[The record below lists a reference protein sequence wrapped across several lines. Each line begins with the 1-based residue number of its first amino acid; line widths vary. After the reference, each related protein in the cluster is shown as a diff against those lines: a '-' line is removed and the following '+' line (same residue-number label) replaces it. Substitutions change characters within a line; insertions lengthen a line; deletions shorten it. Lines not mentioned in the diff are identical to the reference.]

1 MERWVNKIL
10 LGNAPDVLRELPDNS
25 IHCCVTSPPYW
36 RLRDYGVEGQL
47 GLEKTPEE
55 YVQKMVDLFREVRRV
70 LRDDGT
76 LWLNLGDTYA
86 AVGLGRPGS
95 SKQASNYG
103 SCNGSH
109 IGKPRLVP
117 MGLKPKDLVGIPWR
131 VAFALQSDGWYLRS
145 DIIWSKCLSGGT
157 VVYARTQKGEMP
169 MLVKDMVRLD
179 PSTVEL
185 WNGEKWTRCVSWTRT
200 NPDSERKRKSQ
211 QSRSARYRSGLAKVT
226 GDIEIE
232 LINGQKIGCTK
243 EHRWPTLRGVVSAD
257 QLKPGDILQTCTI
270 PEPEHPSKPENLDD
284 WIGWFIG
291 LYIAEG
297 SRRPDGCIQIASH
310 MKETGRFER
319 LQKIAAS
326 YGGTCRMHQTSE
338 NGGTINVYSP
348 VLCGILDLYVSGK
361 DAKTKHL
368 SSACWGRSNT
378 FLRHLINS
386 YLEADAHYDE
396 KNRRYKLGF
405 CKNDNLSTD
414 LRTLAARLGYSMRL
428 HRTKHK
434 FDGREFDGWRGDCVF
449 DPSRRRNPDTQIRS
463 IRQSRARVFWDI
475 AVEDEPHLFALACG
489 TLTHNSNPMPE
500 SVTDRPT
507 KSHEY
512 IFLMSKSERY
522 YYDAESIKEKSVSG
536 DPRRPYAPGQVDN
549 RGNGHDRGG
558 GSVRVPAGWKTGSG
572 SHGTIHSEGRSREVV
587 YVDGFTNRNKRSVWT
602 IPTHPYPEA
611 HFATFPPDLIKPCIL
626 AGCPEN
632 GITLDPFMG
641 AGTTGVVCA
650 DLGRNYIGIE
660 LNPEYVRIANERI
673 KQATRQERLFI

>member
-1 MERWVNKIL
+1 MDRWVNKIL

-36 RLRDYGVEGQL
+36 GLRDYGVEGQL
-47 GLEKTPEE
+47 GLEPTMEE
-55 YVQKMVDLFREVRRV
+55 YLEKMLVIFREIRRV
-70 LRDDGT
+70 LRSDGT
-76 LWLNLGDTYA
+76 LWLNLGDSY
-86 AVGLGRPGS
+86 
-95 SKQASNYG
+95 
-103 SCNGSH
+103 NGSGPSGGP
-109 IGKPRLVP
+109 GKQYTNVGSQGTTLKRVA
-117 MGLKPKDLVGIPWR
+117 GLKPKDLVGIPWR
-131 VAFALQSDGWYLRS
+131 VAFALQADGWYLRS

-243 EHRWPTLRGVVSAD
+243 EHRWPTLRGVVRAD

-310 MKETGRFER
+310 MKETGRFEH

-338 NGGTINVYSP
+338 NGGTINIYSP

-368 SSACWGRSNT
+368 SSACWRRSNT

-405 CKNDNLSTD
+405 CKNDNLATD

-507 KSHEY
+507 KAHEY
-512 IFLMSKSERY
+512 IFLMSKRERY
-522 YYDAESIKEKSVSG
+522 YYDADAIKEDCLSGPSDIKKMLESLPRIGGKHKILTDPLSKASSLTNIGQKRAVG
-536 DPRRPYAPGQVDN
+536 DP
-549 RGNGHDRGG
+549 
-558 GSVRVPAGWKTGSG
+558 SG
-572 SHGTIHSEGRSREVV
+572 
-587 YVDGFTNRNKRSVWT
+587 RNKRSVWT
-602 IPTHPYPEA
+602 VATQPFKEA
-611 HFATFPPDLIKPCIL
+611 HFATFPPNLIKPCIL
-626 AGCPEN
+626 AGCPEG
-632 GITLDPFMG
+632 GIVLDPFMG
-641 AGTTGVVCA
+641 AGTTAVVCA
-650 DLGRNYIGIE
+650 NLGRNYIGIE
-660 LNPEYVRIANERI
+660 LNPEYIHIANERI
-673 KQATRQERLFI
+673 KQATRQARLFL

>member
-1 MERWVNKIL
+1 MDRWLNKIL

-76 LWLNLGDTYA
+76 CWINLGDTYA
-86 AVGLGRPGS
+86 AGRLGPGS
-95 SKQASNYG
+95 GKQTTNYG

-109 IGKPRLVP
+109 IEKPRLAP

-507 KSHEY
+507 KAHEY
-512 IFLMSKSERY
+512 IFLMSKNERY
-522 YYDAESIKEKSVSG
+522 YYDHEAIKEPAIYANDDRRARAHENHKSMPTSIVNGIRPRSDKKRGHSRRHAGFNDRWDLMDKYEQCSG
-536 DPRRPYAPGQVDN
+536 M
-549 RGNGHDRGG
+549 
-558 GSVRVPAGWKTGSG
+558 
-572 SHGTIHSEGRSREVV
+572 
-587 YVDGFTNRNKRSVWT
+587 RNKRSVWT
-602 IPTHPYPEA
+602 ISTHPFPEA

-626 AGCPEN
+626 AGCPEG
-632 GITLDPFMG
+632 GIVLDPFMG
-641 AGTTGVVCA
+641 AGTTAVVCA
-650 DLGRNYIGIE
+650 NLGRNYIGIE
-660 LNPEYVRIANERI
+660 LNPEYIHIANERI